1 MGNTLTNMMPDL
13 YQSLDIVSREL
24 VGFIPAV
31 TLDPSL
37 ARAAVGQNV
46 RSAATRANGTLTDNT
61 PSMTLTEPTDQ
72 TVDNIPLIISK
83 SKSCEFGW
91 TGAEQSQMNSGGPG
105 YARIRQDQMIQ
116 AMRSLTNAVE
126 ADLAGLHLSASRAYG
141 TATMPFASDL
151 SDTAQVR
158 KILAD
163 NGQWA
168 EGNMQMVIN
177 TGAGAKV
184 RTLAQLTNANQAAD
198 ASFLRQGNLL
208 NIHGFD
214 FRESAG
220 IKTVAAVGN
229 NTGGYVAN
237 GAHAVGVTTLTLKT
251 GTGTILAGD
260 VIYFGTDTA
269 NKYVVVTGCAA
280 AGTIVIGKPGLMK
293 ALAGDEAVTVT
304 AITARNM
311 AFAKSSIILAT
322 RMPEMPEEG
331 DAADDGGIITDPRSG
346 LSFEVLIYKGR
357 RKVRY
362 EIGLAWGVACVKT
375 EGLALLLG
383 S

>member
-1 MGNTLTNMMPDL
+1 MGNTLNQMMPDL
-13 YQSLDIVSREL
+13 YQALDVVSREL

-31 TLDPSL
+31 TNDNSI

-46 RSAATRANGTLTDNT
+46 RAFQTRANNTLNDNT
-61 PSMTLTEPTDQ
+61 PSMILTEPTDQ
-72 TVDNIPLIISK
+72 TIDNVPVIISK

-91 TGAEQSQMNSGGPG
+91 TGAEQSQVNSGGPG

-116 AMRSLTNAVE
+116 AMRTVTNAVE
-126 ADLAGLHLSASRAYG
+126 ADLAALHVYASRAYG
-141 TATMPFASDL
+141 SATMPFASDL

-163 NGQWA
+163 NGQWTM
-168 EGNMQMVIN
+168 NDMQMVIN

-184 RTLAQLTNANQAAD
+184 RTLTQLTKANEAAD
-198 ASFLRQGNLL
+198 STFLRQGTLL
-208 NIHGFD
+208 NVHGFD
-214 FRESAG
+214 FRESAAVVN
-220 IKTVAAVGN
+220 VAAVGT
-229 NTGGYVAN
+229 NTGTYAAN
-237 GAHAVGVTTLTLKT
+237 GAHAKGATTITLKT

-269 NKYVVVTGCAA
+269 NQYVVLTGCTA
-280 AGTIVIGKPGLMK
+280 AGTIVIGKPGLRV
-293 ALAGDEAVTVT
+293 ALAGNEAVTVVGV
-304 AITARNM
+304 TARNM
-311 AFAKSSIILAT
+311 AFNRSSIILAT
-322 RMPEMPEEG
+322 RMPEMPAEG
-331 DAADDGGIITDPRSG
+331 DAADDGGIITDPHSG

-362 EIGLAWGVACVKT
+362 EIGLAWGCAVVKP

>member
-1 MGNTLTNMMPDL
+1 MGNTLTNLMPDL
-13 YQSLDIVSREL
+13 YQALDVVSREL

-31 TLDPSL
+31 THDASIS
-37 ARAAVGQNV
+37 RAAVGQNV
-46 RSAATRANGTLTDNT
+46 RSMATRANGTLTDIT
-61 PSMTLTEPTDQ
+61 PSMTLSEPTDQ
-72 TVDNIPLIISK
+72 TVDNVPVIISNAK
-83 SKSCEFGW
+83 AAEFGW
-91 TGAEQSQMNSGGPG
+91 TGSEQSQVNQGPG

-116 AMRSLTNAVE
+116 AMRAVTNAVE
-126 ADLAGLHLSASRAYG
+126 ADLAGLHLKASRAYG
-141 TATMPFASDL
+141 SATMPFASDL
-151 SDTAQVR
+151 TDTAQVR

-168 EGNMQMVIN
+168 EGDMQMVIN

-184 RTLAQLTNANQAAD
+184 RSLTQLTNVNQAGD
-198 ASFLRQGNLL
+198 SSFLRQGTLL

-220 IKTVAAVGN
+220 IKTVTAVGN

-237 GAHAVGVTTLTLKT
+237 GAHAVGATTLTLKT

-269 NKYVVVTGCAA
+269 NKYVVLTGCAA
-280 AGTIVIGKPGLMK
+280 AGTITISKPGLMK

-311 AFAKSSIILAT
+311 AFARSSIILAT
-322 RMPEMPEEG
+322 RMPEMPAEG
-331 DAADDGGIITDPRSG
+331 DSAIDGTTITDPRSG
-346 LSFEVLIYKGR
+346 LSFEVLVYAGK

-362 EIGLAWGVACVKT
+362 EIGLAWGVACVKS